1 MRIRILQHS
10 ASFFGQRVNPDFTDK
25 VKFKDPELQK
35 TSIVIR
41 NITEEDEGCYACL
54 FNTTDGPLTA
64 ATCIQ
69 LYGLTAVVLTQETV
83 MAAVGEEA
91 HLSCQ
96 LRETRNVLQVTWKK
110 ILLDEDKNIATFS
123 QIVGQRVNPGFTDK
137 VEFKD
142 PELQKNSIVIRNIA
156 EEDKGCYLCMFNT
169 PDGPLTAATCI
180 QLYELHEPVLHVR
193 ESNSSAE
200 SVVSCSATGRPAPTV
215 TLTVTQQHLNFLHHN
230 TVSVSNTN
238 GTVTVTATAVL
249 SRFCDSS
256 IQVGCAAGVLSGPR
270 MEAFVMIPE
279 LKPTSD
285 DDAESGSDHTRF
297 RWPLIASL
305 SMFCGCVAIVTVFRN
320 KDQNRK
326 HHINENPE
334 TATR

>member
-1 MRIRILQHS
+1 MSLMLFLVSTQLSKAHQSLLINHHHRSCSTYPTGLTAVVLTQETVMAAVGGEAHLSCQLSETRNVLQITWKKISHDEDKII
-10 ASFFGQRVNPDFTDK
+10 AIFGQKVNPGFTDK
-25 VKFKDPELQK
+25 AEFKDPELQK

-41 NITEEDEGCYACL
+41 NITEEDEGCYA
-54 FNTTDGPLTA
+54 
-64 ATCIQ
+64 
-69 LYGLTAVVLTQETV
+69 
-83 MAAVGEEA
+83 
-91 HLSCQ
+91 
-96 LRETRNVLQVTWKK
+96 
-110 ILLDEDKNIATFS
+110 
-123 QIVGQRVNPGFTDK
+123 
-137 VEFKD
+137 
-142 PELQKNSIVIRNIA
+142 
-156 EEDKGCYLCMFNT
+156 CMFNT

-249 SRFCDSS
+249 SRFRDSS

-270 MEAFVMIPE
+270 IETFVMIPE

-297 RWPLIASL
+297 RWPLIAPI
-305 SMFCGCVAIVTVFRN
+305 SMFCGCVAVVMVTVLRN

-326 HHINENPE
+326 LHINENPE

>member
-1 MRIRILQHS
+1 M
-10 ASFFGQRVNPDFTDK
+10 
-25 VKFKDPELQK
+25 
-35 TSIVIR
+35 
-41 NITEEDEGCYACL
+41 
-54 FNTTDGPLTA
+54 TDGVLIFWLLA
-64 ATCIQ
+64 FGFFQ
-69 LYGLTAVVLTQETV
+69 RGLTAVVLTQETV
-83 MAAVGEEA
+83 MAAVGGEA

-123 QIVGQRVNPGFTDK
+123 QIVGQRVNSGFTDK

-142 PELQKNSIVIRNIA
+142 PELQKNSIVIRNIT
-156 EEDKGCYLCMFNT
+156 EEDEGCYLCMFNT

-200 SVVSCSATGRPAPTV
+200 SVVSCSATGRPAPNV
-215 TLTVTQQHLNFLHHN
+215 TLTVTQQHLDFLHHN

-249 SRFCDSS
+249 SRFCDNS

-297 RWPLIASL
+297 RLFWIPLL
-305 SMFCGCVAIVTVFRN
+305 SMFCGFVAVVIVTVFRN

-326 HHINENPE
+326 LHINENPE
-334 TATR
+334 TATRDISNDLKMN